1 MCRMIGFLAIGAS
14 AVAPYFGEL
23 QRQAESGWGH
33 PHATGWG
40 ADVYGD
46 NTCWLDRH
54 LGPVYEQVYDG
65 PVTARAAVLHA
76 RKASDTSTAGDAES
90 LHPFQFSVQ
99 GVVWSFAHNGTIWD
113 VPPEWRRATDS
124 KAFVDLLEQQMKSGK
139 PAVESLRSVVSLL
152 RDTCRHSSLNCFL
165 MCQTEFLAVRSSDEE
180 HQLFYRSSD
189 HLFEASTEVPPGSA
203 DSTCDRW
210 IELGQEQVLHAT
222 ALDGRIELELLAL

>member
-1 MCRMIGFLAIGAS
+1 MCRMVGYLS
-14 AVAPYFGEL
+14 TEVRAVAPYFREL

-54 LGPVYEQVYDG
+54 LGPVYEQAYDG
-65 PVTARAAVLHA
+65 PAVALAALFHA
-76 RKASDTSTAGDAES
+76 RKASDTSTASDAES

-99 GVVWSFAHNGTIWD
+99 GTVWSFAHNGTIWD
-113 VPPEWRRATDS
+113 VPPKWRRATDS
-124 KAFVDLLEQQMKSGK
+124 KAFVDLLEQQMHSGK
-139 PAVESLRSVVSLL
+139 SAVESLHSVVSLL

-180 HQLFYRSSD
+180 HRLYYRLSD
-189 HLFEASTEVPPGSA
+189 RLFETSTEVPLGSA
-203 DSTCDRW
+203 DSTCGGW
-210 IELGQEQVLHAT
+210 TELEQGQVLHAT
-222 ALDGRIELELLAL
+222 ALDGRVVFEMLTL

>member
-1 MCRMIGFLAIGAS
+1 MCRMIGYLSTKAR
-14 AVAPYFGEL
+14 AVAPYFREL

-40 ADVYGD
+40 AVVYSD

-54 LGPVYEQVYDG
+54 LGPVYEQAYGG
-65 PVTARAAVLHA
+65 PATARAALLHA

-99 GVVWSFAHNGTIWD
+99 GTVWSFAHNGTIWD

-124 KAFVDLLEQQMKSGK
+124 KAFVDLLEQQMKNGK

-180 HQLFYRSSD
+180 HQLFYRFSD
-189 HLFEASTEVPPGSA
+189 HLFEASTEVPPGFGESA
-203 DSTCDRW
+203 CDGW
-210 IELGQEQVLHAT
+210 TELGQGQVLHAT
-222 ALDGRIELELLAL
+222 ALDGRIKLEMLSL

>member
-1 MCRMIGFLAIGAS
+1 MCRMIGYLSTEARS
-14 AVAPYFGEL
+14 VAPYFAEL

-40 ADVYGD
+40 AAVYGD

-65 PVTARAAVLHA
+65 PAVARATVLHA
-76 RKASDTSTAGDAES
+76 RKASDTSTAGSVES
-90 LHPFQFSVQ
+90 LHPFQFAVE

-113 VPPEWRRATDS
+113 VPAEWRRATDS
-124 KAFVDLLEQQMKSGK
+124 KAFVDLLEQEMKSGK

-180 HQLFYRSSD
+180 HQLFYRLSD

-203 DSTCDRW
+203 ESTCDRW
-210 IELGQEQVLHAT
+210 TELGQDQVVRAT
-222 ALDGRIELELLAL
+222 ALDGRIVLETLTL

>member
-1 MCRMIGFLAIGAS
+1 MIGYLSTAAR

-40 ADVYGD
+40 AAAYGD
-46 NTCWLDRH
+46 GTCYLNRH

-65 PVTARAAVLHA
+65 PAAAHAAVLHA
-76 RKASDTSTAGDAES
+76 RKASDTSTAGDVES
-90 LHPFQFSVQ
+90 LHPFQFVVH

-113 VPPEWRRATDS
+113 VPAEWRRATDS
-124 KAFVDLLEQQMKSGK
+124 KAFVDLLEQQMRNGK

-165 MCQTEFLAVRSSDEE
+165 LCQSEFLAVRSSDKE
-180 HQLFYRSSD
+180 HQLFYRLSD
-189 HLFEASTEVPPGSA
+189 HLLEASTEVPPGST
-203 DSTCDRW
+203 DGTSDGW
-210 IELGQEQVLHAT
+210 MELGQSQVLRSAT
-222 ALDGRIELELLAL
+222 LEGTIELEMLTL

>member
-1 MCRMIGFLAIGAS
+1 MCRMIGFLSTEAR

-23 QRQAESGWGH
+23 QRQAESGVGH

-40 ADVYGD
+40 AAAYSDG
-46 NTCWLDRH
+46 TCYLDRH

-65 PVTARAAVLHA
+65 PAMARATVLHA
-76 RKASDTSTAGDAES
+76 RKASDTSTAGDTDG

-113 VPPEWRRATDS
+113 VPAEWRRATDS
-124 KAFVDLLEQQMKSGK
+124 KAFVDLLEQQMMSGK

-165 MCQTEFLAVRSSDEE
+165 VCQGEFLAVRSSDEE
-180 HQLFYRSSD
+180 HQLYYRLSD
-189 HLFEASTEVPPGSA
+189 RLFEVSTEVPPGSI
-203 DSTCDRW
+203 DGTCGGW
-210 IELGQEQVLHAT
+210 TELGQGQVLHAT
-222 ALDGRIELELLAL
+222 ALDGRIGLEMLTL

>member
-1 MCRMIGFLAIGAS
+1 MCRMIGYLSSEAR
-14 AVAPYFGEL
+14 AVEPCFREL

-40 ADVYGD
+40 AGVYED
-46 NTCWLDRH
+46 SACYLDRH
-54 LGPVYEQVYDG
+54 LGPVYEQAYDG
-65 PVTARAAVLHA
+65 PASAHAAVLHA

-113 VPPEWRRATDS
+113 VPPEWCRATDS

-165 MCQTEFLAVRSSDEE
+165 MCQTEFLAVRSSDKE
-180 HQLFYRSSD
+180 HQLYYRLSD

-210 IELGQEQVLHAT
+210 IELGQERVLHAT
-222 ALDGRIELELLAL
+222 ALDGRIVFESLTL